1 MKLSQTS
8 RVSFFTVLLLTLFT
22 VGIGGI
28 TVKHSLDVEVQKV
41 DQSLG
46 FVALSAYE
54 NPGQAVGAA
63 LFAIEQSNLD
73 ATLTLLARD
82 GSETLINESTL
93 QYPGAPALREVEK
106 AVRSAVRVS
115 AETPF
120 RIRTVP
126 LEGGDFIII
135 ALSTSEIDA
144 NFISDLQYLALVTLI
159 LNSFAAGLL
168 FLYFRR
174 ERRTADS
181 ASLARMQE
189 FLGDASHE
197 LRTPLTTIKLSVA
210 ILDQQRDE
218 LPPNALRS
226 LDTLQSQ
233 LTRFDAL
240 LSDLLEI
247 SRYDAGA
254 VSAEFETTDLNGVV
268 GMALAHIEPL
278 ASSRSCDLVVDIPSG
293 PVNAEIDARRIE
305 RVLRNLL
312 SNAIEHGEGKPIE
325 VHVGASDTA
334 VAVTV
339 TDHGV
344 GMSRTEL
351 DRVFDR
357 FWRADPSRKRTVGGT
372 GLGLSI
378 ATEDTNIHNGWLQ
391 ATSKP
396 GEGST
401 FRLTLPRTQGVLFT
415 QSPLPLTTKTAAA
428 KKDGAS

>member
-8 RVSFFTVLLLTLFT
+8 RVSFFTVLLLTFFT

-93 QYPGAPALREVEK
+93 QYPGAPALTEVEK

-197 LRTPLTTIKLSVA
+197 LRTPLTVIKGYVEMLSK
-210 ILDQQRDE
+210 D
-218 LPPNALRS
+218 
-226 LDTLQSQ
+226 Q
-233 LTRFDAL
+233 LTAPADKSRAFNRVGSEITRMETL
-240 LSDLLEI
+240 IQDLLLLAELGESGARDIETIDLSEI
-247 SRYDAGA
+247 VTAHGTD
-254 VSAEFETTDLNGVV
+254 FTTLN
-268 GMALAHIEPL
+268 P
-278 ASSRSCDLVVDIPSG
+278 D
-293 PVNAEIDARRIE
+293 
-305 RVLRNLL
+305 
-312 SNAIEHGEGKPIE
+312 
-325 VHVGASDTA
+325 
-334 VAVTV
+334 
-339 TDHGV
+339 
-344 GMSRTEL
+344 
-351 DRVFDR
+351 
-357 FWRADPSRKRTVGGT
+357 RTVGLQVTPALFIVGSRDYISRFIQNALT
-372 GLGLSI
+372 NIVRHTGSHDAVRITLAKSGKQIELMIEDAGPGLPDSAYREDIRSLNRFDKSRSRENGGSGLGMSI
-378 ATEDTNIHNGWLQ
+378 MSAVIEKLDGKFSLRKSELGGLAIVAQ
-391 ATSKP
+391 
-396 GEGST
+396 
-401 FRLTLPRTQGVLFT
+401 LPI
-415 QSPLPLTTKTAAA
+415 A
-428 KKDGAS
+428 